1 MNLHLN
7 NRKDFKMK
15 QRFIELLK
23 ATNRPGIDNLLDFL
37 DRTDFYTAPA
47 STKFHNSFEG
57 GLLKHSLNVYDA
69 LKDLTKGAWSDD
81 TIAIVALLHDICKVN
96 QYKVDYRNKKND
108 EGIWV
113 KEPYYTTD
121 DLMPLG
127 HGEKSVMIISE
138 FIKLTKEE
146 LYAIRWHINGYEPK
160 ENYSYIAKA
169 YEKYPL
175 AVYTH
180 MADLMATYITE
191 VRQLVS

>member
-1 MNLHLN
+1 
-7 NRKDFKMK
+7 MK
-15 QRFIELLK
+15 SKFINLLK
-23 ATNRPGIDNLLDFL
+23 ETKRDGIENLLEFL
-37 DRTDFYTAPA
+37 EKTDFYTAPA

-57 GLLKHSLNVYDA
+57 GLLQHSLNVYEA
-69 LKDLTKGAWSDD
+69 LQTLVGNKWNED
-81 TIAIVALLHDICKVN
+81 TIRIVALLHDICKVN
-96 QYKVDYRNKKND
+96 LYKVDYRNKKD
-108 EGIWV
+108 ETGQWV

-146 LYAIRWHINGYEPK
+146 LYAIRWHMGGYEPK
-160 ENYSYIAKA
+160 ENYNYIAKA

-180 MADLMATYITE
+180 MADLMATYILE
-191 VRQLVS
+191 

>member
-1 MNLHLN
+1 
-7 NRKDFKMK
+7 MK

-23 ATNRPGIDNLLDFL
+23 ATNREGIDNLLDFL
-37 DRTDFYTAPA
+37 DKTDFYTAPA
-47 STKFHNSFEG
+47 STRFHNAFEG
-57 GLLKHSLNVYDA
+57 GLLAHSLNVYDC
-69 LKDLTKGAWSDD
+69 LKDLTKGKWADD

-108 EGIWV
+108 DGVWV
-113 KEPYYTTD
+113 KEDLNVIGENFTTD

-127 HGEKSVMIISE
+127 HGEKSVMLISE

-146 LYAIRWHINGYEPK
+146 LYAIRWHMGGYEPK

-191 VRQLVS
+191 VR